1 MQGKEEIAVIDLI
14 EQIPST
20 VETNYIFKNF
30 GNAQF
35 KKMNGSWGFEE
46 KNLSNGAAY
55 ADLDND
61 GDLDIIVNNIDAPA
75 AIYRN
80 NNNPPKTAYL
90 KVDLLDTLSQNREG
104 IGSTVTIYSN
114 GKLFQQVQQPTRG
127 YQSSVSRKLHFGLG
141 KIEKIDSIEILWPDG
156 QVQLE
161 KSAIQTDFL
170 RIYKKPNKQSLVNRT
185 LPTPYLKKS
194 SFEVNL
200 PVEHKEND
208 FVDFKRER
216 LLPHFLSTQGPR
228 LTIGDVNQDGLSDF
242 YLCGAK
248 GSVGSLLQQQAD
260 GSFIKITIKQFEFN
274 SQKEEVAALFFD
286 ADGDGD
292 DDLYVVSGGNE
303 NEGADLQDQ
312 LYINE
317 RGDMIAS
324 EGLPKQW
331 KSGSCV
337 TAVDYDLDG
346 DLDLFVGSRGIPGRY
361 PQSTSSQFLINEG
374 QGNFK
379 LNNEILPN
387 DNNLGNVTDA
397 LWEDVNDDQKPDLVL
412 VGEWMPLTVLY
423 QKEGKFT
430 PSENQ
435 TLKTSSG
442 LWNRIAK
449 GDFNQ
454 DGKMDFVVGNYGLN
468 SQLKAPLS
476 LYYDDYDNNGALD
489 PILCTE
495 EVGEEFPFW
504 SKDDIQSQLV
514 QLKSKYVS
522 YASYANQTI
531 GDVLNSEQL
540 KNSNKLKATILQS
553 SLLINEGNDDFTITS
568 LPPLAQVSP
577 IFSLLP
583 YDINADG
590 KLDLILGGNLYGT
603 RVKLGRYD
611 GSKGEVFIGDGG
623 GSFDLMP
630 YSESGLR
637 VEGEVRDIGLLT
649 VENKLKLVFAKN
661 NGPLEIYEV
670 SK

>member
-1 MQGKEEIAVIDLI
+1 
-14 EQIPST
+14 
-20 VETNYIFKNF
+20 
-30 GNAQF
+30 
-35 KKMNGSWGFEE
+35 
-46 KNLSNGAAY
+46 
-55 ADLDND
+55 
-61 GDLDIIVNNIDAPA
+61 
-75 AIYRN
+75 
-80 NNNPPKTAYL
+80 
-90 KVDLLDTLSQNREG
+90 
-104 IGSTVTIYSN
+104 
-114 GKLFQQVQQPTRG
+114 
-127 YQSSVSRKLHFGLG
+127 
-141 KIEKIDSIEILWPDG
+141 
-156 QVQLE
+156 
-161 KSAIQTDFL
+161 
-170 RIYKKPNKQSLVNRT
+170 
-185 LPTPYLKKS
+185 
-194 SFEVNL
+194 
-200 PVEHKEND
+200 
-208 FVDFKRER
+208 
-216 LLPHFLSTQGPR
+216 
-228 LTIGDVNQDGLSDF
+228 
-242 YLCGAK
+242 
-248 GSVGSLLQQQAD
+248 
-260 GSFIKITIKQFEFN
+260 
-274 SQKEEVAALFFD
+274 
-286 ADGDGD
+286 
-292 DDLYVVSGGNE
+292 
-303 NEGADLQDQ
+303 
-312 LYINE
+312 
-317 RGDMIAS
+317 
-324 EGLPKQW
+324 
-331 KSGSCV
+331 
-337 TAVDYDLDG
+337 
-346 DLDLFVGSRGIPGRY
+346 
-361 PQSTSSQFLINEG
+361 
-374 QGNFK
+374 

-387 DNNLGNVTDA
+387 DKNLGNVTDA